1 MQWGPQGLGRHMGNV
16 GHGWGCAWDLL
27 GYGPLGNKLRNGERV
42 SSVTWEL
49 RGAGTQVWG
58 SKMVSRDGSWT

>member
-16 GHGWGCAWDLL
+16 GHGWGCALALL
-27 GYGPLGNKLRNGERV
+27 GCGPLGNKLQNGERV
-42 SSVTWEL
+42 SSVKWKL

-58 SKMVSRDGSWT
+58 REMGSWDGGWT